1 MDFNTKRKFIPNG
14 FIAASRKPLLPF
26 HLPHLHDF
34 FEIEFI
40 ISGKGICCVD
50 GKEYCFSEGSFF
62 FLSPINIHEI
72 KSADAEIINVM
83 FEFEIAEK
91 SFFKPIIGV
100 SQCPMIQLEG
110 ETMNFVY
117 QLLSELVS
125 CYKQDLEYARLLL
138 ACVLKKI
145 EKLMGDNCDDQLNY
159 IQHALLY
166 ITKNFR
172 NKVTL
177 SSTAKQIGL
186 TPTYFSNVFKK
197 ETGMNFSTYLDNIR
211 FSYAKNLL
219 SFTQYPILEISQM
232 SGFENYVNF
241 AKRFKKIVGLTPR
254 EFRERKEMGI
264 ITDTKINHDG

>member
-91 SFFKPIIGV
+91 SFSKPIIGV

-110 ETMNFVY
+110 EAMSFVY

-125 CYKQDLEYARLLL
+125 CYKQDLEYASLLL
-138 ACVLKKI
+138 TCVLKKI
-145 EKLMGDNCDDQLNY
+145 EKLMGDTCDDQLNY

-197 ETGMNFSTYLDNIR
+197 ETGMNFSTYLDNVR

-219 SFTQYPILEISQM
+219 CFTDFSVLNIVQM
-232 SGFENYVNF
+232 SGFEDYANF
-241 AKRFKKIVGLTPR
+241 AKRFKRLFGVTPG
-254 EFRERKEMGI
+254 EFRKHIG
-264 ITDTKINHDG
+264 